1 MEAGV
6 NLYLEVYIDVVFL
19 INFIMDIILLLIVKI
34 ILKCSST
41 MLRILSG
48 GAIGAA
54 GACII
59 VIIPKLNGFIQFLIF
74 YVILCMIMISVAF
87 SLPNW
92 KARIKAVVVLY
103 ISTFF
108 IGGIMNSLYYY
119 SNLGYYFQELIEG
132 NLFHNLNTKFFVF
145 AIIICLAAIPIF
157 INTIF
162 IFRRGKTELYS
173 LEFFFEGK
181 SVELT
186 GLLDTGNSL
195 YDPINGKAVIIADY
209 TVVEPLLS
217 VSQRKELWS
226 MLDMTEGKTVQK
238 NFDSNALVG
247 DQEEPLKI
255 RMVPY
260 HSIGKK
266 SGLLPAITMNR
277 VVIRK
282 EDGPVCNEKILTAI
296 SRNKL
301 SSKNDYQVILHR
313 EIM

>member
-19 INFIMDIILLLIVKI
+19 INLIMDIILLLIVKT

-41 MLRILSG
+41 MLRILGGSTI
-48 GAIGAA
+48 GAI

-74 YVILCMIMISVAF
+74 YVILCMMMIYVAF
-87 SLPNW
+87 PLPNW
-92 KARIKAVVVLY
+92 KVRIKAVAVLY

-108 IGGIMNSLYYY
+108 IGGIINSLYYY

-145 AIIICLAAIPIF
+145 AIMIGLAAVPIF

-162 IFRRGKTELYS
+162 LFRRGKTEIYP
-173 LEFFFEGK
+173 LEFSFEGK
-181 SVELT
+181 SVNLT

-195 YDPINGKAVIIADY
+195 YDPICGKPVILADY
-209 TVVEPLLS
+209 AAVEQLLPA
-217 VSQRKELWS
+217 SQSKELWR
-226 MLDMTEGKTVQK
+226 MLDMTEGKTELK
-238 NFDSNALVG
+238 NFDSNDL
-247 DQEEPLKI
+247 DEDESEPLKI
-255 RMVPY
+255 MMVPY

-266 SGLLPAITMNR
+266 SGLLPAITMSR
-277 VVIRK
+277 VIIWK
-282 EDGPVCNEKILTAI
+282 EDVPVCNEKVLTAI